1 MVYKPSFLFIG
12 FKDVAWKIAQ
22 TAQQNTGRGIIIMS
36 ATGMLKEVT
45 LINPAHGISPIKQEV
60 CHTHSISRCILCVLV
75 CVCVCVLHLGLRMKS
90 NMWISI
96 S

>member
-1 MVYKPSFLFIG
+1 MVHKPSFLFIG

-60 CHTHSISRCILCVLV
+60 CHAHSISRLFCVCL
-75 CVCVCVLHLGLRMKS
+75 CVCVLLFYTVV
-90 NMWISI
+90 
-96 S
+96 